1 MAMTSGTNK
10 WASRAVVILQLAA
23 WSAVGIVLLQKGV
36 SSLQKESEPRN
47 ISQIIPISSPSFH
60 PSEDKDL
67 SVIPI
72 ISEHTKVKENPN
84 PQNSIL
90 SEKLQGGGINRDVLA
105 DKSKVNAPG
114 TLEFNE
120 EIDGPKVLESV
131 DPLAKEELEKQK
143 EILEEI
149 NNLKKTV
156 KQKKVDDTYK
166 KDTDELIPSNK
177 SKGFSSIKLVDNK
190 NLLNSSAADQENQRV
205 SEKTDDVSLKSTH
218 VNIFQTEDHLEN
230 KTVPASST
238 SKPSVWETRRR
249 LRLSHLSG
257 GGAAAAVAMV
267 AVGAVMLVLGPAV
280 IVLRALD
287 ERRQER
293 RFQKLAARDDLPPTY
308 EQATL
313 MDEAPRYSSLS
324 LNTILGPPP
333 PPSPTPA
340 RVHLV

>member
-1 MAMTSGTNK
+1 MTMTSGTNK

-36 SSLQKESEPRN
+36 SSLQKGSEIRNITQTMPNTAGSNNPIEKDISVISIVEDSKPRESEEL
-47 ISQIIPISSPSFH
+47 PISRSGNSRIWDAKSMVHKLEKLHEKKANELNSPDEFDEKIDGPRVLESLDSSKEEKL
-60 PSEDKDL
+60 SEDKKD
-67 SVIPI
+67 IF
-72 ISEHTKVKENPN
+72 ISKKSGKTK
-84 PQNSIL
+84 
-90 SEKLQGGGINRDVLA
+90 LA
-105 DKSKVNAPG
+105 DLDELKPLTDIKDVSMKLILPG
-114 TLEFNE
+114 TNSSLQRQS
-120 EIDGPKVLESV
+120 GMLESER
-131 DPLAKEELEKQK
+131 AYE
-143 EILEEI
+143 
-149 NNLKKTV
+149 
-156 KQKKVDDTYK
+156 DTYQRP
-166 KDTDELIPSNK
+166 LN
-177 SKGFSSIKLVDNK
+177 FSSLPEDTEK
-190 NLLNSSAADQENQRV
+190 N
-205 SEKTDDVSLKSTH
+205 
-218 VNIFQTEDHLEN
+218 N
-230 KTVPASST
+230 KTRLAPVQTST
-238 SKPSVWETRRR
+238 TKPSIWETRRR

-293 RFQKLAARDDLPPTY
+293 RFLKLSARDDLPPTY

-340 RVHLV
+340 RVQLV

>member
-1 MAMTSGTNK
+1 MTMTSGTNK

-36 SSLQKESEPRN
+36 SSLQKGSEMRN
-47 ISQIIPISSPSFH
+47 ITQTTSINTAGYNSI
-60 PSEDKDL
+60 DKDL
-67 SVIPI
+67 SVISIVENSKPYLSSEVLPKSSSGSSKIFDAKLMAHKLEKINEKNSPI
-72 ISEHTKVKENPN
+72 EFDE
-84 PQNSIL
+84 
-90 SEKLQGGGINRDVLA
+90 
-105 DKSKVNAPG
+105 DK
-114 TLEFNE
+114 
-120 EIDGPKVLESV
+120 DGPRVLESL
-131 DPLAKEELEKQK
+131 DSSKDKLTD
-143 EILEEI
+143 
-149 NNLKKTV
+149 LKKPGV
-156 KQKKVDDTYK
+156 KKTSKTNFSEFEPQGDADKFKSSTDIKDSSVKLILPMMNSSSERQSEIIPVYEDTFK
-166 KDTDELIPSNK
+166 RSRN
-177 SKGFSSIKLVDNK
+177 FSSLSED
-190 NLLNSSAADQENQRV
+190 
-205 SEKTDDVSLKSTH
+205 SEKKET
-218 VNIFQTEDHLEN
+218 N
-230 KTVPASST
+230 KTVVQTST
-238 SKPSVWETRRR
+238 AKPSMWETRRR

-293 RFQKLAARDDLPPTY
+293 RFLKLSARDDLPPTY

>member
-1 MAMTSGTNK
+1 MAISGGRLMYQFMVGVTTPGVTRMAMTSGTNK
-10 WASRAVVILQLAA
+10 WASRVVVILQLAA

-36 SSLQKESEPRN
+36 TSLQKKTLDNNNITQKTSSSEN
-47 ISQIIPISSPSFH
+47 INQYS
-60 PSEDKDL
+60 DL
-67 SVIPI
+67 SVIPMI
-72 ISEHTKVKENPN
+72 N
-84 PQNSIL
+84 QNL
-90 SEKLQGGGINRDVLA
+90 RNRVD
-105 DKSKVNAPG
+105 
-114 TLEFNE
+114 
-120 EIDGPKVLESV
+120 EIPLKTPPLDPEDEPRVLESV
-131 DPLAKEELEKQK
+131 ESPKSNES
-143 EILEEI
+143 
-149 NNLKKTV
+149 LKKI
-156 KQKKVDDTYK
+156 QKPTKIRPKWGDR
-166 KDTDELIPSNK
+166 E
-177 SKGFSSIKLVDNK
+177 
-190 NLLNSSAADQENQRV
+190 ENP
-205 SEKTDDVSLKSTH
+205 LP
-218 VNIFQTEDHLEN
+218 I
-230 KTVPASST
+230 ST
-238 SKPSVWETRRR
+238 SKYPFSFETERLTDKTEDVNITDRISQKPEDLESSSPLPTTKSGIWESRRR

-293 RFQKLAARDDLPPTY
+293 RFLKLSGRNDLPPTY